1 MHHKIAFEYSR
12 ATSIR
17 FQTNLMRN
25 MKYES
30 CKRYAANI
38 CTCIQTC
45 QYLSCRKV
53 TNIEV
58 LKCLCTKCIFFC
70 AGTNVIQKGQRF
82 SERNYHFL
90 YIVYWTFLTTFL
102 TMLTFHI
109 LKPSFSSFDM
119 ISLILLLLLLQ
130 SVGGVAVYSQV
141 VLTSSSWGLKDKSV
155 ISTFDVRKYV
165 K

>member
-70 AGTNVIQKGQRF
+70 AGTNVFQKGQRF

-119 ISLILLLLLLQ
+119 ISHPPSSSIECGRSCSIQPSCSYQLILALKTRVLFLLL
-130 SVGGVAVYSQV
+130 
-141 VLTSSSWGLKDKSV
+141 T
-155 ISTFDVRKYV
+155 
-165 K
+165 